1 MKKVVCCKIKIQ
13 EIIFILFMIIIFLIL
28 VKSAI
33 QSQKKSI
40 EACIKGGFPPDVCH
54 RIHS

>member
-1 MKKVVCCKIKIQ
+1 MKKVVCCKMKIH
-13 EIIFILFMIIIFLIL
+13 EIIFILCMIIIFLIL
-28 VKSAI
+28 FKSTI

-40 EACIKGGFPPDVCH
+40 EACIKSGIPYNVCH